1 MLKILLSAVLTS
13 SLTLLSMSSMAYSDS
28 DSDSDSDSEKG
39 QERGE
44 RRGPPAFSV
53 LDLDGDGSLTLAEFQ
68 EHKIPRGDHETV
80 FNNIDSDSD
89 GIITEDEMTSHKPP
103 RRQRN

>member
-1 MLKILLSAVLTS
+1 MKAIFNVVLISLLAF
-13 SLTLLSMSSMAYSDS
+13 LSIQVVAYSD
-28 DSDSDSDSEKG
+28 DE
-39 QERGE
+39 QNQQRGE
-44 RRGPPAFSV
+44 RRGPPAFTE

-80 FNNIDSDSD
+80 FNHIDSDSD
-89 GIITEDEMTSHKPP
+89 GVISEDEMTNHKPP